1 MEVPETLNTL
11 LLKAELQKVWTRPI
25 FELALVL
32 VFFLAVGNSSTLFEI
47 TTQSRLQSTMILVV
61 SNFLVTN
68 FTYQLLPLALF
79 SGLLVSLSFAQD
91 YEQGLIQ
98 TLFSLPVSRPSIFI
112 VKFVAI
118 VVPLTLL
125 SWGSTFV
132 IMFINFQSTE
142 ALSTML
148 FQLTAY
154 VLPIT
159 FLTIMVYAGLGA
171 IVSLIVKRTTKAAFI
186 SILMGLFL
194 SFISQL
200 EERTIGALAK
210 YMVFTP
216 FKAPTVTLS
225 RLVGMRYAEDAIEK
239 SLPAWGF
246 FVLILFYALVFL
258 VPAYL
263 YFTKKFEV
271 EE

>member
-1 MEVPETLNTL
+1 MPKTLNTM
-11 LLKAELQKVWTRPI
+11 LLKAELQKVWNRPI
-25 FELALVL
+25 FELALAL
-32 VFFLAVGNSSTLFEI
+32 VFLMAVGNSTTLYDI
-47 TTQSRLQSTMILVV
+47 TIQPDMQSALTGLVAE
-61 SNFLVTN
+61 SLIRNIKSQMMPLV
-68 FTYQLLPLALF
+68 LF

-98 TLFSLPVSRPSIFI
+98 TLFSLPVSRATIFV

-118 VVPLTLL
+118 AVPLTLL
-125 SWGSTFV
+125 SWGATLIV
-132 IMFINFQSTE
+132 MFLNFQSTVV
-142 ALSTML
+142 LGTVM

-159 FLTIMVYAGLGA
+159 LLAIMFYAGLGA

-186 SILMGLFL
+186 SILMGLFFW
-194 SFISQL
+194 FISQL
-200 EERTIGALAK
+200 EEWSIGSLAQ

-216 FKAPTVTLS
+216 FKAPIVTLG
-225 RLVGMRYAEDAIEK
+225 RVIGVKYAEGAAENA
-239 SLPAWGF
+239 LPAWGF
-246 FVLILFYALVFL
+246 LGLIIFYVLVFL
-258 VPAYL
+258 VPTYL

>member
-1 MEVPETLNTL
+1 M
-11 LLKAELQKVWTRPI
+11 AI
-25 FELALVL
+25 
-32 VFFLAVGNSSTLFEI
+32 GSSSTLFEVTVQSGLHSTI
-47 TTQSRLQSTMILVV
+47 TKVV
-61 SNFLVTN
+61 SESLVRALS
-68 FTYQLLPLALF
+68 FQMLPLVLF

-98 TLFSLPVSRPSIFI
+98 TMFSLPVSRASIF
-112 VKFVAI
+112 VAKFVAI
-118 VVPLTLL
+118 VIPLTLL
-125 SWGSTFV
+125 SWGATFFV
-132 IMFINFQSTE
+132 MFLNFQSTV
-142 ALSTML
+142 AISTVV

-159 FLTIMVYAGLGA
+159 LLAIMFYAGLGA

-186 SILMGLFL
+186 SIIMGLFFW
-194 SFISQL
+194 FISQL
-200 EERTIGALAK
+200 EERSIGALAE

-216 FKAPTVTLS
+216 FKAPVVTLG
-225 RLVGMRYAEDAIEK
+225 RMIGLRYAEGATENV
-239 SLPAWGF
+239 LPAWGF